1 MKGTTDLRFLQSS
14 LRLAGS
20 VVALLG
26 EAPDAGQLPRQL
38 LVFSDLL
45 LEAPGGHEHYSRG
58 TRTLQLH
65 VKPFYNL
72 GLVWADGDLFEG

>member
-1 MKGTTDLRFLQSS
+1 MKGTTDLRLLQSS

-45 LEAPGGHEHYSRG
+45 LEAPGGHEHYSFMPSPSTTWALSG
-58 TRTLQLH
+58 LTETCL
-65 VKPFYNL
+65 KDNL
-72 GLVWADGDLFEG
+72 SS

>member
-1 MKGTTDLRFLQSS
+1 MKGTTDLRLLQSS

-45 LEAPGGHEHYSRG
+45 LEAPGGHEHYNRG
-58 TRTLQLH
+58 TRTLQQGDTNITASCQALLQ
-65 VKPFYNL
+65 L
-72 GLVWADGDLFEG
+72 GPCLG